1 MPIEFNCGQ
10 CGQRLRVP
18 DTSAGKKAKC
28 PKCEQVLNVPD
39 AAAAAPNLSADA
51 GTESANPFGAPPASA
66 PGSVNPFGSPTSP
79 YQEIAGGPQGEI
91 TTGTLDA
98 GFALSTAW
106 EMFKPNLALL
116 TGAAL
121 VQFGANIAMQITFSI
136 LNTVIA
142 QSTGDPMGPEAIG
155 MQVVGSVIQQ
165 VVNSFFAI
173 GIILMCLKVARN
185 QNAEF
190 SDLFAGGKYFF
201 RVIGGSI
208 LYGLMV
214 FVGILLFII
223 PGIYLALK
231 YLPFMYCIV
240 DRDCSIADSFRTA
253 GEISTG
259 NKMQLFLMGIIGMGI
274 GILGFLL
281 LCIGIIPATA
291 VNNLMYTVGYLM
303 MSSQPLM
310 RPTQQTMA

>member
-1 MPIEFNCGQ
+1 
-10 CGQRLRVP
+10 
-18 DTSAGKKAKC
+18 
-28 PKCEQVLNVPD
+28 
-39 AAAAAPNLSADA
+39 
-51 GTESANPFGAPPASA
+51 
-66 PGSVNPFGSPTSP
+66 
-79 YQEIAGGPQGEI
+79 
-91 TTGTLDA
+91 
-98 GFALSTAW
+98 
-106 EMFKPNLALL
+106 MFKPNLALL